1 MAAKVRR
8 TFSPGDGPE
17 VSWFVIV
24 GWVALVILLAIGIY
38 FISESVYTV
47 DAHERAVV
55 LRFGK
60 FRPPVVEPGLRL
72 KIPLVDKVV
81 KVSVTENSMRL
92 PIVGRGARGEQS
104 EEASLMLTGDLN
116 AASVEWTIQ
125 WKVEEPEK
133 FIFRFYTPGISDEA
147 EGGGR
152 VVAEMVIRTVA
163 ESVMNRLVGDYSID
177 EVLTER
183 RGEIA
188 QLAREATQRILE
200 SYDCGVIIRDLQM
213 QRVRPPERV
222 RPAFE
227 QVNASLQ
234 KKEQLENEAKKVRN
248 ERLPI
253 ALAERDKLIREAE
266 GYAQRRRAEA
276 QGEIAALLAQYRQY
290 QKAPAET
297 RRRLYLE
304 TMEEVLS
311 RVKVQIVVDSQLEKS
326 IFPLLQLPA
335 GSD

>member
-1 MAAKVRR
+1 MPRTRR
-8 TFSPGDGPE
+8 PNIGEWELGE
-17 VSWFVIV
+17 VSWISLG
-24 GWVALVILLAIGIY
+24 GWIAIVILLAFAIY
-38 FISESVYTV
+38 LVSDGFYTV

-60 FRPPVVEPGLRL
+60 FRPPVVEPGLRF
-72 KIPLVDKVV
+72 KIPIVDDVI
-81 KVSVTENSMRL
+81 KVSVAENSMRL
-92 PIVGRGARGEQS
+92 PVLPSPRGTPND

-133 FIFRFYTPGISDEA
+133 FLFRFHTAADPHYA
-147 EGGGR
+147 ER
-152 VVAEMVIRTVA
+152 VIRTVA

-188 QLAREATQRILE
+188 QLAREAMQRILD
-200 SYDCGVIIRDLQM
+200 SYDCGVVIRDLQM
-213 QRVRPPERV
+213 QRIRPPERV

-227 QVNASLQ
+227 AVNASLQ
-234 KKEQLENEAKKVRN
+234 TREQLENEAKKERN
-248 ERLPI
+248 MRLPV

-276 QGEIAALLAQYRQY
+276 QGEIAALLTQYREY
-290 QKAPAET
+290 EKAPAET

-304 TMEEVLS
+304 TMEELLG
-311 RVKVQIVVDSQLEKS
+311 RVQLQVVVDSTLQDNIL
-326 IFPLLQLPA
+326 PLMQIPTETK
-335 GSD
+335 

>member
-1 MAAKVRR
+1 MARR
-8 TFSPGDGPE
+8 VFRDFPVSDVQEFPWMMAMGWIAVVVLATAVLYIIFDG
-17 VSWFVIV
+17 F
-24 GWVALVILLAIGIY
+24 
-38 FISESVYTV
+38 YTV

-60 FRPPVVEPGLRL
+60 FRPPIVEPGLRF
-72 KIPLVDKVV
+72 KIPVVDEVI
-81 KVSVTENSMRL
+81 KVSVAENSLRL
-92 PIVGRGARGEQS
+92 PFGQPQRGEAA
-104 EEASLMLTGDLN
+104 EEESTLMLTGDLN

-125 WKVEEPEK
+125 WKVESPEK
-133 FIFRFYTPGISDEA
+133 FVFRFYQPNDPQYA
-147 EGGGR
+147 ER
-152 VVAEMVIRTVA
+152 VIRAVA

-177 EVLTER
+177 EVLTEKR
-183 RGEIA
+183 SEIA
-188 QLAREATQRILE
+188 HMAREATQQILD
-200 SYDCGVIIRDLQM
+200 SYDCGVVIRDLQM

-227 QVNASLQ
+227 EVNASLQ
-234 KKEQLENEAKKVRN
+234 KREQLENEAKKERN

-290 QKAPAET
+290 QKAPEET

-311 RVKVQIVVDSQLEKS
+311 RVQVQIVVDENLRQAVL
-326 IFPLLQLPA
+326 PLLSLPTDTK
-335 GSD
+335 SN

>member
-1 MAAKVRR
+1 MRGTRR
-8 TFSPGDGPE
+8 PNIQEWDFGE
-17 VSWFVIV
+17 VSWMSLGGWIALVVLLAFVIY
-24 GWVALVILLAIGIY
+24 VISDG
-38 FISESVYTV
+38 FYTV

-60 FRPPVVEPGLRL
+60 FRPPVVEPGLRF
-72 KIPLVDKVV
+72 KIPLVDEVI
-81 KVSVTENSMRL
+81 KVSVAENSMRL
-92 PIVGRGARGEQS
+92 PALSSSRGAQS
-104 EEASLMLTGDLN
+104 DEEATLMLTGDLN

-133 FIFRFYTPGISDEA
+133 FLFRFYNSSDPHYA
-147 EGGGR
+147 ER
-152 VVAEMVIRTVA
+152 IIRTVA

-188 QLAREATQRILE
+188 QLAREAMQRILD
-200 SYDCGVIIRDLQM
+200 SYDCGVVIRDLQM

-227 QVNASLQ
+227 AVNASLQ
-234 KKEQLENEAKKVRN
+234 TREQLENEAKKERN
-248 ERLPI
+248 MRLPI

-276 QGEIAALLAQYRQY
+276 EGEIAALLAQYREY
-290 QKAPAET
+290 EKAPAET

-304 TMEEVLS
+304 TMEELLK
-311 RVKVQIVVDSQLEKS
+311 RVQLQVIVDSELQRS
-326 IFPLLQLPA
+326 ILPLMQIPTEMK
-335 GSD
+335 